1 MRISDLTVGDVVCLE
16 PGDAAPADGIIIT
29 SQGIKCDESL
39 ATGESDH
46 VEKCS
51 GFKAWDSRA
60 ITGSEHDVD
69 PFIISGSKILEGIGT
84 YLVTSVGPHST
95 YGRIMVSLGTETDPT
110 PLQVKL
116 ARLASWIGWFGLGY
130 YLPLPCPCEE
140 RSTNVSDDI
149 GPLCCCSLSCLS
161 VFWYRCRRKKRRRPK
176 RDSTLWIY

>member
-1 MRISDLTVGDVVCLE
+1 MRMRISDLTVGDVVCLE
-16 PGDAAPADGIIIT
+16 PGDAAPADGIVIT
-29 SQGIKCDESL
+29 SQEIKCDESL

-60 ITGSEHDVD
+60 ASGSEHDID
-69 PFIISGSKILEGIGT
+69 PFIISGSNVLEGIGT

-95 YGRIMVSLGTETDPT
+95 YGRIMVALGTETDPT

-130 YLPLPCPCEE
+130 RLPLLAHMNEVVVLTSLMIKVRIVVILCLVCPFSGTAVDE
-140 RSTNVSDDI
+140 R
-149 GPLCCCSLSCLS
+149 
-161 VFWYRCRRKKRRRPK
+161 
-176 RDSTLWIY
+176 RDAGC